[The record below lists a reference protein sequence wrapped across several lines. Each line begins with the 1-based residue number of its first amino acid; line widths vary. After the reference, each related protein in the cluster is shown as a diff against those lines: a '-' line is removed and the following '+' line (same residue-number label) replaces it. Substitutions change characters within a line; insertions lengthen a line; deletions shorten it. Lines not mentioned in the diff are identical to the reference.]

1 MSNKYNVRIIIA
13 EYLRVILLRLSNKML
28 FDLSNLYVYIKL
40 NGCFINFS
48 LNIFALKCVYKVCA
62 FNDKKKSMNYWGLEN
77 N

>member
-48 LNIFALKCVYKVCA
+48 LNISALKCVYRVCV
-62 FNDKKKSMNYWGLEN
+62 FNDKKENMNY
-77 N
+77 